1 MERSN
6 QPPNTECCREEGQAD
21 AAASDGSRTTYWRKR
36 TQGTSQAVSGSRTP
50 LKQSS
55 LETIQH
61 AGGDAVAS
69 AEPNTEAAA
78 SAEAAGDLPGS
89 KRMAR
94 EERADGNLGG
104 PEKPRRANCGSQ
116 SGRSV
121 QRQEERANADPG
133 VRSVHSSPRKAGEG
147 TDTTTQPT
155 QDSSAV
161 RTTAQ
166 SWSTSLRAIRSE

>member
-6 QPPNTECCREEGQAD
+6 QPPNTECCRKEGQASV
-21 AAASDGSRTTYWRKR
+21 AASEASQTTFWKR
-36 TQGTSQAVSGSRTP
+36 TQGTSQAISGNRTP
-50 LKQSS
+50 LKPSS
-55 LETIQH
+55 LETVQH

-78 SAEAAGDLPGS
+78 SGEAAGDLPGS

-121 QRQEERANADPG
+121 QRQEECANADPG
-133 VRSVHSSPRKAGEG
+133 VRSVHSSSRQAGEG
-147 TDTTTQPT
+147 TDTTTQPA
-155 QDSSAV
+155 QDSRAV

-166 SWSTSLRAIRSE
+166 SRLYRY